1 MISFICNFDCKVG
14 FLFVNLKH
22 KFPIIINYENTLLL
36 KVLPAGLSAVL
47 AGIVLWACQK
57 EKYPDD
63 TIDAEIAAS
72 VEMEEYVVAGYE
84 LQAALTEFQQ
94 AMNATDWSQM
104 HYVQDED
111 GREVMRLP
119 VQSLVFEAKLNRF
132 NEKKE
137 LLQRKYRRLTSYSPE
152 QCEALIQNCLDNSV
166 QVATKLLDMGFNVYL
181 PRTKAILEPFTEES
195 LIDSLRR
202 YVTNPNHVE
211 ALFVG
216 YENHRYD
223 IYVSDSNTRYSA
235 WPPNIVQNG
244 NRYFWRGGSQ
254 PNSPIN
260 LIGHTHFGNDSIPSS
275 VDSSAIRLPGVRY
288 VIFTNGEFRDF

>member
-1 MISFICNFDCKVG
+1 M
-14 FLFVNLKH
+14 
-22 KFPIIINYENTLLL
+22 
-36 KVLPAGLSAVL
+36 PAGLSAVL

-84 LQAALTEFQQ
+84 LQAALTEFQR
-94 AMNATDWSQM
+94 AMNATDWSRM
-104 HYVQDED
+104 RYVQDED

-152 QCEALIQNCLDNSV
+152 RCEALIQNCLDNSV

-195 LIDSLRR
+195 LKDSLGSWVNNSHYVEAWYVKYTNGIYNIFIDS
-202 YVTNPNHVE
+202 TNTSNQARIPEIIRDNHTGN
-211 ALFVG
+211 F
-216 YENHRYD
+216 Y
-223 IYVSDSNTRYSA
+223 
-235 WPPNIVQNG
+235 WP
-244 NRYFWRGGSQ
+244 GGGQ
-254 PNSPIN
+254 PNTPIDF
-260 LIGHTHFGNDSIPSS
+260 IGHTHRNSSKPSAKDSAAYIPG
-275 VDSSAIRLPGVRY
+275 LTHT
-288 VIFTNGEFRDF
+288 IFFNGTFHKY